1 MSVLTSD
8 GVSDNDNVLDDSGSK
23 RKQHYRSITKQL
35 RDVERA
41 TIMDLRSR
49 NEVSDR
55 TLRDLEH
62 ELDLLDL
69 RASGV

>member
-1 MSVLTSD
+1 LSVLTSD